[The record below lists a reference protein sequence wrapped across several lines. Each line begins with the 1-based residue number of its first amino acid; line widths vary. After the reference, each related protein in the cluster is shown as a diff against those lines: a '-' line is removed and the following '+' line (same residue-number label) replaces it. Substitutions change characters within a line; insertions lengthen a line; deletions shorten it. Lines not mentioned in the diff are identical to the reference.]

1 MAKKNQY
8 KVDFYQTVYL
18 GSQIVEAEDREQAIS
33 DAEDMNWKAGIGLKW
48 TDSWEAEIDMNHD
61 YIFICTA
68 HSKEECEDDQC
79 WEEYEKQME
88 DRYESNR

>member
-18 GSQIVEAEDREQAIS
+18 GSQIVEAEDRKQAIS

-79 WEEYEKQME
+79 WEEFEKLE
-88 DRYESNR
+88 E